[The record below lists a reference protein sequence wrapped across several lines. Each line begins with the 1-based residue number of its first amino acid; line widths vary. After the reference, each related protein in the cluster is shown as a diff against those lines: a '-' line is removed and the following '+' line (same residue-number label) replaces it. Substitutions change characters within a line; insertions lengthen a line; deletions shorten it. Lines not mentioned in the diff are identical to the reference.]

1 MKLLIKETE
10 LGDLLR
16 EFNNSDYTTTRLCEE
31 ITVKVSARL
40 GICPH
45 QYGMFIHNSENRI
58 EHFHCAKCK
67 KDIALEDVLE
77 SVKKQ

>member
-31 ITVKVSARL
+31 ITVKVCERL
-40 GICPH
+40 GICAH

-67 KDIALEDVLE
+67 KDIQLEDVLE